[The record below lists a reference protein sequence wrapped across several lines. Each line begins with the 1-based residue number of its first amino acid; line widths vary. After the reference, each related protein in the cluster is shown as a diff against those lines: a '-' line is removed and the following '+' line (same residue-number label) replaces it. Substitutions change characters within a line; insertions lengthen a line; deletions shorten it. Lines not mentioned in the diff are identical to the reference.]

1 MSAFTPE
8 MTVGEIA
15 AQSPAS
21 IRVFEKHRIDYCC
34 GGGIAVGEACAARG
48 LDAADLLREVAGAA
62 GTAGSADWQ
71 SASLGKLIDHIVE
84 NHHVYLKTNLP
95 RMESMLQKILAA
107 HSERHGDTLRPLAAT
122 FRAMKEELEAHLMK
136 EEMILFPLIRTLDAT
151 EGAAGGP
158 AAFHHC
164 GSVQNP
170 IRVMLMEHD
179 SAGEALARMRQL
191 TSGYT
196 PPNDACNTFRGFY
209 FELAELEKDL
219 HLHIHLENNILFPR
233 AIELQ

>member
-1 MSAFTPE
+1 

-34 GGGIAVGEACAARG
+34 GGGLAVGEACAARG
-48 LDAADLLREVAGAA
+48 LNAAEVLQEVDGAA
-62 GTAGSADWQ
+62 GPAVSADWR
-71 SASLGKLIDHIVE
+71 SAQLGSLIEHIVE
-84 NHHVYLKTNLP
+84 NHHGYLKAHLP
-95 RMESMLQKILAA
+95 RMASMLEKILAK

-122 FRAMKEELEAHLMK
+122 FRGLKEELEAHLMK
-136 EEMILFPLIRTLDAT
+136 EEMILFPLIRSMEAT
-151 EGAAGGP
+151 QGAAGGP
-158 AAFHHC
+158 AAFHC

-196 PPNDACNTFRGFY
+196 PPEDACNTFRGFY
-209 FELAELEKDL
+209 FELAEMERDL
-219 HLHIHLENNILFPR
+219 HVHIHLENNILFPR
-233 AIELQ
+233 AVALQG